1 MKDLIEALKPGS
13 KDWVLATAID
23 PGRLPAHIAIIM
35 DGNGRWVR
43 GAICRAWRATRP
55 AWSL

>member
-23 PGRLPAHIAIIM
+23 PGRLPAL
-35 DGNGRWVR
+35 
-43 GAICRAWRATRP
+43 GAEA
-55 AWSL
+55 